1 MLTLKI
7 KIIFLALVIATL
19 LAGYSLINFSQIQ
32 DSLVPGSQSRYP
44 WRAFPSTDVEF
55 GGGSVMDV
63 KDSAYNI
70 NFDFTLTTAIKYPYA
85 TFALIFADDPNSN
98 NIEDWSSYS
107 SIELRIRCSPANILH
122 LTLFTH
128 DEKITKAST
137 DIDDFRPSLAFF
149 SCGEEWKT
157 IQVDLNRLN
166 TTDWWLQKYKV
177 NLADRDYSLHKVGAV
192 ALSNSI
198 QSPVNVPSKVMVK
211 EFILKG
217 KNWPLIYTL
226 LIMIA
231 ALWSAFIGWVGYRFY
246 LLGKKPTAIHEIAP
260 LTYQSLSIEPK
271 HDREKEAVLN
281 YMASRY
287 SNPDLSVDIAVS
299 ELGINRIKINE
310 ILRAETGLTFSLYLN
325 KLRLTEAARLLSDKQ
340 IGVAETA
347 FAVGYNSLSYFNR
360 LFKKEYGCN
369 PSAYKAP
376 AAVAESFPQT

>member
-98 NIEDWSSYS
+98 NIEDWSAYS
-107 SIELRIRCSPANILH
+107 SVELRVKCNPENILH
-122 LTLFTH
+122 LTLFTD
-128 DEKITKAST
+128 DEKITKGSS
-137 DIDDFRPSLAFF
+137 DINAFRHSLAFF
-149 SCGEEWKT
+149 SCSKEWKT
-157 IQVDLNRLN
+157 VQIDLNRM
-166 TTDWWLQKYKV
+166 DVAEWWLQRH
-177 NLADRDYSLHKVGAV
+177 NLNLDDRNYSLHKVGAV
-192 ALSNSI
+192 ALSTSI
-198 QSPVNVPSKVMVK
+198 QSPVNTPSNVMVQ
-211 EFILKG
+211 EFVLKG
-217 KNWPLIYTL
+217 KNSALIYTL
-226 LIMIA
+226 RILVL
-231 ALWSAFIGWVGYRFY
+231 ALWSLFLGWVGYLFY
-246 LLGKKPTAIHEIAP
+246 LSRRRSNTVHDVVPV
-260 LTYQSLSIEPK
+260 TYQPLSIEPK
-271 HDREKEAVLN
+271 HDREKESVLN

-287 SNPDLSVDIAVS
+287 SNPELSVDIAVND
-299 ELGINRIKINE
+299 LGINRIKINE

-325 KLRLTEAARLLSDKQ
+325 KLRLTEAARLLADKQ

-376 AAVAESFPQT
+376 AAGAESFPQT